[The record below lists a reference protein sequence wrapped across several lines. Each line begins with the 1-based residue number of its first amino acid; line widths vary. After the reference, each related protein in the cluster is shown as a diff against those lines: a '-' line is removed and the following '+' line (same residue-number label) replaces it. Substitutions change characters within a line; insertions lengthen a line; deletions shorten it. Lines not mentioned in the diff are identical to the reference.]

1 MVASLKVSRNGHVLV
16 EVPTANSMAQAE
28 SLLAAA
34 RKSSAVYM
42 LAENYCYTRP
52 NIVVDAMVH
61 KGMFG
66 HIYYGESEYLHEMRS
81 YYTTA
86 TGEQTW
92 RYYWHAGRDGHPYPT
107 HNLGPLLDWFDDHI
121 SAVSCV
127 GSGRHTDPRY
137 TLQDTTLLLCRT
149 SRGALLNVRLDFLS
163 KRPQLLG
170 YYALQGTEGV
180 YESARS
186 VRDEPRVYIQGRTAH
201 NEWDPLEKCFDEFL
215 SDRYK
220 RSLRESGIGE
230 AI

>member
-1 MVASLKVSRNGHVLV
+1 MVASLKISRNGHVLV

-107 HNLGPLLDWFDDHI
+107 HNLGAPCWT
-121 SAVSCV
+121 
-127 GSGRHTDPRY
+127 GS
-137 TLQDTTLLLCRT
+137 TTT
-149 SRGALLNVRLDFLS
+149 SRPLVASGAAAIPIRDTRFRTRRCCFAERHV
-163 KRPQLLG
+163 
-170 YYALQGTEGV
+170 
-180 YESARS
+180 ARS
-186 VRDEPRVYIQGRTAH
+186 
-201 NEWDPLEKCFDEFL
+201 
-215 SDRYK
+215 
-220 RSLRESGIGE
+220 
-230 AI
+230 